1 MRPQPPDATKTAWAH
16 DLHDALEGADAR
28 SGAPQQPA
36 PRSMPSAAPRSSI
49 VAPVGQA
56 TVRNYSTIR
65 DLGHVQVRIQL
76 PGMKDAVT
84 YGNTL
89 IKQYTKLPD
98 HRPPLRRDK
107 PVRISLPEKAPR
119 YIFPAVD
126 RSFIFI
132 PRALR
137 PNQQGFG
144 RGRSKLGSMGGYSS
158 RRTSVFGG
166 SVYSPSVAMSRR
178 SSFARDFRD
187 NLVSPAGS
195 VRPVV
200 RLPNY
205 GSHHSTAVNT
215 PHAMSG
221 HGTPVLNGP
230 PMYHVHPPQKPTY
243 RENWPANMP
252 MHQPRPQKAVS
263 VAGIESPAS
272 NFQPPPQDQQPFSY
286 QLPPGVSASN
296 GQPDPRSFY
305 SQQPYPTQS
314 AGTPLSNIP
323 ERAIHAPAFQPYQQP
338 GFQPGAQYYYPQMQP
353 QYQPGPV
360 IAPMVIQNGQQG
372 SYLVPTIAPSPAGAP
387 QPVQQPQGQPGVQ
400 QYEQNG
406 MVFYY
411 DPSQMY
417 MQPAEGQGYGNYV
430 MPGMAGMVTPAPEST
445 GYYYPMP
452 NGPVYYP
459 QQ

>member
-1 MRPQPPDATKTAWAH
+1 
-16 DLHDALEGADAR
+16 
-28 SGAPQQPA
+28 
-36 PRSMPSAAPRSSI
+36 
-49 VAPVGQA
+49 
-56 TVRNYSTIR
+56 
-65 DLGHVQVRIQL
+65 
-76 PGMKDAVT
+76 
-84 YGNTL
+84 
-89 IKQYTKLPD
+89 
-98 HRPPLRRDK
+98 
-107 PVRISLPEKAPR
+107 
-119 YIFPAVD
+119 
-126 RSFIFI
+126 
-132 PRALR
+132 
-137 PNQQGFG
+137 
-144 RGRSKLGSMGGYSS
+144 
-158 RRTSVFGG
+158 
-166 SVYSPSVAMSRR
+166 
-178 SSFARDFRD
+178 
-187 NLVSPAGS
+187 
-195 VRPVV
+195 
-200 RLPNY
+200 
-205 GSHHSTAVNT
+205 
-215 PHAMSG
+215 
-221 HGTPVLNGP
+221 
-230 PMYHVHPPQKPTY
+230 
-243 RENWPANMP
+243 

-353 QYQPGPV
+353 QYQPGAV
-360 IAPMVIQNGQQG
+360 IAPMVMQNGQQG
-372 SYLVPTIAPSPAGAP
+372 SYLVPTIAPGPSGAP

-445 GYYYPMP
+445 GYYYPTP